1 MDEVGLAVWRL
12 FGTPKFWNSGDSVVV
27 KLLEPVSRIYNA
39 VSSTR
44 YNSAV
49 PEVVAVP
56 TICIGNVVVGGA
68 GKTPVA
74 AAVCE
79 LLKNDM
85 HVPHVVSS
93 GYGGYI
99 KNVVRV
105 DDKIHT
111 YLQVGDEALLLSKVA
126 PTWIGRNKVHACR
139 AAISAGADVVVMDD
153 GLQNNTVVKD
163 LSILV
168 VDSGQG
174 FGNEKMLPAGP
185 LRETVASGVRK
196 SDVVLI
202 VGEKNEAIENRVLSV
217 NKDMKIYHAKT
228 EAANPAPEHGM
239 KVIGFCGLGYP
250 SKFRATLE
258 QAGYDVTD
266 FIAFRDHHAYTITEI
281 QKLITISKKVGARL
295 ITTWKDYVKIP
306 SVFKGDIE
314 TMGIRLKIEEDE
326 FGCFIVETISKSIH
340 R

>member
-1 MDEVGLAVWRL
+1 MWRL
-12 FGTPKFWNSGDSVVV
+12 LGTLKFWDKSDSIAAR
-27 KLLEPVSRIYNA
+27 LLEPVSKIYNA
-39 VSSTR
+39 ISSAR
-44 YNSAV
+44 YSSV
-49 PEVVAVP
+49 TPETVAVP
-56 TICIGNVVVGGA
+56 TICVGNVVVGGA

-79 LLKNDM
+79 LLKSEERT
-85 HVPHVVSS
+85 PHIISS

-111 YLQVGDEALLLSKVA
+111 YLQVGDEALLLSRIA
-126 PTWIGRNKVHACR
+126 PTWIGKNKIHACR
-139 AAISAGADVVVMDD
+139 AASSAGADVVVMDD

-174 FGNEKMLPAGP
+174 FGNEKVLPAGP
-185 LRETVASGVRK
+185 LRETVESGVRK

-202 VGEKNEAIENRVLSV
+202 IGEGSEAIENRVLSV
-217 NKDMKIYHAKT
+217 SKDIRIYHART
-228 EAANPAPEHGM
+228 EAVNPTPENDR

-250 SKFRATLE
+250 NKFRMSLE
-258 QAGYDVTD
+258 QARYNVVD

-281 QKLITISKKVGARL
+281 QRLITTARRVNARL
-295 ITTWKDYVKIP
+295 VTTWKDYVKIP
-306 SVFKGDIE
+306 NVFKDDIE
-314 TMGIRLKIEEDE
+314 AIGVRLKIEEDE
-326 FGCFIVETISKSIH
+326 FGRFLVEAISRDK
-340 R
+340 

>member
-1 MDEVGLAVWRL
+1 VGEGSLAVWKL
-12 FGTPKFWNSGDSVVV
+12 FGAPKFWDKDDSLAV
-27 KLLEPVSRIYNA
+27 KLLGPFSRVYEF
-39 VSSTR
+39 VSSAR
-44 YNSAV
+44 YNSLTPEAV
-49 PEVVAVP
+49 AIP
-56 TICIGNVVVGGA
+56 TICVGNVVVGGA

-79 LLKNDM
+79 LLKSRM
-85 HVPHVVSS
+85 RTPHVISS

-111 YLQVGDEALLLSKVA
+111 YLQVGDEALLLSKIA

-139 AAISAGADVVVMDD
+139 AAISSGTDVLVMDD

-168 VDSGQG
+168 VDSAQG
-174 FGNEKMLPAGP
+174 FGNEKVLPAGP
-185 LRETVASGVRK
+185 LREIVESGVRK

-202 VGEKNEAIENRVLSV
+202 IGERNEDIENRVLSV

-228 EAANPAPEHGM
+228 EAADVAQESGA

-250 SKFRATLE
+250 NKFKTTLE
-258 QAGYDVTD
+258 QAGYNVAD

-281 QKLITISKKVGARL
+281 QKLITTARSVGAKL
-295 ITTWKDYVKIP
+295 VTTWKDYVKIP
-306 SVFKGDIE
+306 SVFKGDIDVI
-314 TMGIRLKIEEDE
+314 GVRLKIEEDE
-326 FGCFIVETISKSIH
+326 FGDFLVETISKSK
-340 R
+340 